1 MLTNTMKEYLKLM
14 RVHQWVKNVVLF
26 LPLFFALEIL
36 DLTKVGHT
44 AIAVLGFSLVAS
56 SIYILNDYFDRE
68 ADAKHPVKK
77 ERPLAKGTI
86 KPQAALILM
95 VVINLIGLALVYI
108 SNMEN
113 HWGFYLTLTYLVMN
127 LAYSFK
133 LKHIPILDVCIIATG
148 FVLRILIGGNV
159 SGVEITE
166 WIVIMAFLLALFLAL
181 AKRRDDVLLD
191 TLGKK
196 VRKSIDGYN
205 LEFING
211 AMMIMAS
218 VTIVGYIMYTL
229 NDSVIERFGDQNK
242 IFYTTFFVILGILRY
257 MQITFV
263 EKKSGSPTKILLKD
277 IFLQLVLA
285 GWIIAFVLLIYL
297 K

>member
-1 MLTNTMKEYLKLM
+1 M

-26 LPLFFALEIL
+26 LPLFFALEIM
-36 DLTKVGHT
+36 DLTKVGRT
-44 AIAVLGFSLVAS
+44 ALAVIGFSLVAS

-68 ADAKHPVKK
+68 ADAKHPIKK
-77 ERPLAKGTI
+77 NRPLAAGTV
-86 KPQAALILM
+86 KPNAALILM
-95 VVINLIGLALVYI
+95 AVINLVGLSLVFVA
-108 SNMEN
+108 NLEN
-113 HWGFYLTLTYLVMN
+113 HWGFYLTLVYLGMN

-133 LKHIPILDVCIIATG
+133 LKHIPIVDICIIATG
-148 FVLRILIGGNV
+148 FVLRVLIGGNV
-159 SGVEITE
+159 GDLQITH
-166 WIVIMAFLLALFLAL
+166 WIVIMAFLLALFLGL

-191 TLGKK
+191 SIGKK

-229 NDSVIERFGDQNK
+229 DDSLAERFGENNK

-263 EKKSGSPTKILLKD
+263 EEKSGSPTKVLLKD
-277 IFLQLVLA
+277 IFLQLVVV
-285 GWIIAFVLLIYL
+285 GWIVSFVLLIYF

>member
-1 MLTNTMKEYLKLM
+1 MFPMKEYLKLM

-26 LPLFFALEIL
+26 LPIFFALEIL
-36 DLTKVGHT
+36 DLAKVGRT
-44 AIAVLGFSLVAS
+44 ALAAIGFSLVAS

-68 ADAKHPVKK
+68 ADALHPVKK
-77 ERPLAKGTI
+77 SRPLAAGTI

-95 VVINLIGLALVYI
+95 VIINLAGLSLVFFT
-108 SNMEN
+108 NPDN
-113 HWGFYLTLTYLVMN
+113 HWGFYLTLAYLGMN

-159 SGVEITE
+159 GDVEITQ
-166 WIVIMAFLLALFLAL
+166 WIVIMAFLLALFLGL

-191 TLGKK
+191 SMGKK

-229 NDSVIERFGDQNK
+229 DDSLVDRFGEKNK

-263 EKKSGSPTKILLKD
+263 EKKSGSPTKVLLKD
-277 IFLQLVLA
+277 IFLQLVLV
-285 GWIIAFVLLIYL
+285 GWIAAFVLLIYL
-297 K
+297 Q